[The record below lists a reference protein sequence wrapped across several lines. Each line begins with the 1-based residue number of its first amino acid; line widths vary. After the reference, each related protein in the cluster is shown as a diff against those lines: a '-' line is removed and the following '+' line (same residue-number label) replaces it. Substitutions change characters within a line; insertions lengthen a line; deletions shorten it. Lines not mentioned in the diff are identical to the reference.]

1 MADRVSIAAFR
12 FGYGLPARPEMAS
25 AEGLLAALAGPD
37 EAAERWPSITV
48 ADLMPVI
55 EEFLRI
61 KKAGKAEADNA
72 RAKANLKDV
81 AGVSDQLAVRGAKAA
96 LARAVGAEDPLR
108 ERLVQFWA
116 DHFTTVARN
125 RIERALPATMIEEAI
140 RPNLMRPFAEM
151 LKAVVTHPAMLIYLN
166 QASSVGPGSRLGM
179 RQGKG
184 LNENLARELLESHT
198 LGVGAGYAQ
207 DDVRQMAELLTGLSL
222 RPGTGFVFDPR
233 QAEPGPE
240 TVLGVTYRGEGVAPI
255 FRALEALAVRPE
267 TARHLAGKLAVHFVS
282 DEPDAGLVSGLEAA
296 WSDSGGDLAVAI
308 WRSWCGTRRPG
319 CRWRPRHGNRSIL
332 WWHRCALWAFRRMR
346 LMEWKTAISTGRTCW
361 RRARAWMWH
370 RGPRAMV
377 G

>member
-72 RAKANLKDV
+72 KAKANLKDV

-240 TVLGVTYRGEGVAPI
+240 TVLGVTYRGEGVRQSSAPWRHWRCGPRRRGI
-255 FRALEALAVRPE
+255 WRASWRCISCRMSRMPGWFQGWRPRGA
-267 TARHLAGKLAVHFVS
+267 TV
-282 DEPDAGLVSGLEAA
+282 
-296 WSDSGGDLAVAI
+296 VAI
-308 WRSWCGTRRPG
+308 WRWRSGGGDGGLGAARGGLGAGGGQGTATVRFCGGIAAR
-319 CRWRPRHGNRSIL
+319 
-332 WWHRCALWAFRRMR
+332 F
-346 LMEWKTAISTGRTCW
+346 GRF
-361 RRARAWMWH
+361 
-370 RGPRAMV
+370 G